1 MKDVTRREVI
11 GTAAVGA
18 VALGGVGPSLAS
30 GDDKPVLTADEK
42 LDRERVLACGF
53 TEAEADCWVA
63 LGRAAAQFLAL
74 PKLHVMDDH
83 EIAHA
88 IHVLQYRL
96 MSRPAYRKYRTPP
109 GGQPGEKK

>member
-1 MKDVTRREVI
+1 MEETTRRE
-11 GTAAVGA
+11 
-18 VALGGVGPSLAS
+18 ALGAAALAGAAAITGMAAGSSSADDGPNQA
-30 GDDKPVLTADEK
+30 ADER

-53 TEAEADCWVA
+53 TEAEADCWVSLSQTA
-63 LGRAAAQFLAL
+63 GKFLDL

-109 GGQPGEKK
+109 PAEKK

>member
-1 MKDVTRREVI
+1 MRGTTRREAI
-11 GTAAVGA
+11 GLAGVAARA
-18 VALGGVGPSLAS
+18 ESAEDAPI
-30 GDDKPVLTADEK
+30 LTADEK

-53 TEAEADCWVA
+53 TEAEADCWVS
-63 LGRAAAQFLAL
+63 LGRTAGQFLNL

-96 MSRPAYRKYRTPP
+96 MSRPAYRKYKGPALEQTEKP
-109 GGQPGEKK
+109 GAKK